1 MTETEK
7 HSRGRKPVSLGG
19 PRPLSRQEIEALRQD
34 RKDFHEKAKTLLA
47 HVKPIGLSMAA
58 PEPHTPAAAKPPL
71 TSN

>member
-1 MTETEK
+1 
-7 HSRGRKPVSLGG
+7 
-19 PRPLSRQEIEALRQD
+19 LSRQEIEALRQD